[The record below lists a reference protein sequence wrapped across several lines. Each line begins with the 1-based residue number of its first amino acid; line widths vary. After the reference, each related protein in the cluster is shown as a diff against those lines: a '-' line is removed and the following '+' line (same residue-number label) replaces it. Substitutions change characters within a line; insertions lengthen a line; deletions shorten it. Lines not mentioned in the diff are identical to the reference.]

1 MRTLKLVGLGIA
13 TLAALLIVL
22 VIAVA
27 LLIHP
32 NAYRGRIERTVQQ
45 STGRSLQL
53 SGDLHLALLPSIALR
68 FGPASL
74 GNPPGFPPTPFVTL
88 RQASL
93 HVKLLPLL
101 HGQLQ
106 IGHIDIDGLDARLLR
121 NAQGRGNWEGF
132 GSSSSAPTPGSAAA
146 GSPAAHPAPVSSPP
160 SVPEVAGLTLRNAR
174 ISYGDMVLEPLNL
187 TLGRVAEG
195 VAVPVSLQ
203 LQMRRSAGA
212 PIALSGSL
220 AVTYEPDAL
229 RVSAID
235 LHLDQS
241 HLSGELALAGPGTQ
255 AVSYNLQI
263 DQLDLDRYRST
274 AAPRASAPAATQAST
289 PLELPV
295 AMLKSLQMQGSLRV
309 GTLRLSGLTLTQ
321 LQLQALA
328 RNGVT
333 HLSPLAAQLYGG
345 TYQGDVTLDDRGAQ
359 PLLSTQQTLAGVDLA
374 RLLQDF
380 DGTQRL
386 SGSATVS
393 AKLQGQGADSD
404 ALLRSLDGQV
414 ALDVKRGAIE
424 GVDLP
429 FEVQQATALLKHQ
442 APSTGRGS
450 GRTSFESFHASA
462 LVHDGVAETHDL
474 DIATPLLAVRGQG
487 TLNLVSDAV
496 NSQLQI
502 AVLKAPAAAGATAA
516 TLAQVPLNVTGT
528 LASLQVRPD
537 LQQLARSQIE
547 QQLKKHGIQVPQQVQ
562 GALRGLFGGGR
573 AR

>member
-1 MRTLKLVGLGIA
+1 MRTLKILGIGIA
-13 TLAALLIVL
+13 TLVALVIVL

-27 LLIHP
+27 LFVHP
-32 NAYRGRIERTVQQ
+32 NAYRGRIERMVQQ

-68 FGPASL
+68 LGPASL
-74 GNPPGFPPTPFVTL
+74 GNPPGFPATPFVTL
-88 RQASL
+88 REASL

-106 IGHIDIDGLDARLLR
+106 IGHIDIDGLDAQLLR
-121 NAQGRGNWEGF
+121 NARGQGNWQGF
-132 GSSSSAPTPGSAAA
+132 GSSSSASAPASAPAPA
-146 GSPAAHPAPVSSPP
+146 GSPAALPQ
-160 SVPEVAGLTLRNAR
+160 VAGLTLRNAR
-174 ISYGDMVLEPLNL
+174 ISYQGMVVEPLNL
-187 TLGRVAEG
+187 TIGRVAEG
-195 VAVPVSLQ
+195 VAVPVSVQ
-203 LQMRRSAGA
+203 LQMQRSAGA

-220 AVTYEPDAL
+220 AVTYEPEAL

-241 HLSGELALAGPGTQ
+241 HLSGNLALTGSASETE
-255 AVSYNLQI
+255 SFNLQI
-263 DQLDLDRYRST
+263 DRIDLDRYRS
-274 AAPRASAPAATQAST
+274 AAPKGSAPAAAQVPST
-289 PLELPV
+289 PLQLPT
-295 AMLKSLQMQGSLRV
+295 AMLKSLQMHGSLLV
-309 GTLRLSGLTLTQ
+309 GTLKLSGITVTQ

-328 RNGVT
+328 RDGVT

-345 TYQGDVTLDDRGAQ
+345 TYHGEVTLDARGAL
-359 PLLSTQQTLAGVDLA
+359 PLMKTQQTLADVDLA
-374 RLLQDF
+374 RLLKDF
-380 DGTQRL
+380 EGTQRL
-386 SGSATVS
+386 SGSADMS
-393 AKLQGQGADSD
+393 ATLQGQGADSD
-404 ALLRSLDGQV
+404 ALLRTLDGQV
-414 ALDVKRGAIE
+414 VLDVKRGAIE

-442 APSTGRGS
+442 APSLGRGS

-462 LVHDGVAETHDL
+462 TVHNGVAETHDL
-474 DIATPLLAVRGQG
+474 DIATQLLAVRGQG

-502 AVLKAPAAAGATAA
+502 AVLKAPAAAGASGA

-537 LQQLARSQIE
+537 LQQLARSQLQQQLQ
-547 QQLKKHGIQVPQQVQ
+547 QQLKKRGIQVPQKVQ

-573 AR
+573 PR